1 MFKFT
6 LESDLVDYL
15 IENFSQYFNC
25 EYMGREVRIKHLAV
39 DIIGETD
46 NIIALIEVKRDYINA
61 NTVKQLAKYME
72 QYETDKD
79 IVGIAVAPKID
90 PACNS
95 ITIPEN
101 MILREIN
108 DVEYVKNPN
117 NRITY
122 ATTVETG
129 LVKKLKKLSELTRI
143 PQSRLIDEAILDLL
157 KKHEKE
163 G

>member
-129 LVKKLKKLSELTRI
+129 LVKNLKIVRINSEYLS
-143 PQSRLIDEAILDLL
+143 P
-157 KKHEKE
+157 